1 MLIAFE
7 AHHGQRILLYASSS
21 EQGIDAHKG
30 MVACLAICIFSA
42 RIWSFVC
49 SGTIT
54 ILVEFLLETDEYI
67 QFVREEAIARQH
79 TQSSRRLRAL
89 PF

>member
-30 MVACLAICIFSA
+30 MVACLAICIFST

-49 SGTIT
+49 SRTIT
-54 ILVEFLLETDEYI
+54 ILVEFLLETDEYM